1 MKRKLLLTLLISI
14 MSLSASAYH
23 FMVDGIAYDITS
35 DSESVSVT
43 YTTSAYPTASK
54 HSSYSG
60 NIVIPSKVT
69 YSGKTYTVKVID
81 FDAFC
86 WCDGLTS
93 VTIPNS
99 VTSIGQSAFE
109 SCSGLTSV
117 TIPNSVTSIGVCA
130 FESCSGLTSV
140 TIPNSVTSIDDYA
153 FSKCSGL
160 SKVNIESIE
169 SWCSIN
175 FSSITSHPFF
185 SSENGHLFMNGTEV
199 TSLTIPQS
207 ISKLNSVVFYGCS
220 GLTSVTIP
228 NSLTSIG
235 AYAFYRCDGLT
246 SVTIPNSVTSIGGYA
261 FRNCS
266 GLTSVTIPNSVTS
279 IGEGAFRNCSS
290 LASVNIPKTVT
301 DIGSYAFYGCSALE
315 SFHSRIER
323 PGGVVTYGSNIFDYT
338 TKQKATLYIP
348 KDTKILYF
356 NTLPWSEFLN
366 IQEEGDSEPIKG
378 DVNGDG
384 KLDVTDV
391 TALINMI
398 LQ

>member
-86 WCDGLTS
+86 WCD
-93 VTIPNS
+93 
-99 VTSIGQSAFE
+99 
-109 SCSGLTSV
+109 
-117 TIPNSVTSIGVCA
+117 
-130 FESCSGLTSV
+130 
-140 TIPNSVTSIDDYA
+140 
-153 FSKCSGL
+153 
-160 SKVNIESIE
+160 
-169 SWCSIN
+169 
-175 FSSITSHPFF
+175 
-185 SSENGHLFMNGTEV
+185 
-199 TSLTIPQS
+199 
-207 ISKLNSVVFYGCS
+207 
-220 GLTSVTIP
+220 
-228 NSLTSIG
+228 
-235 AYAFYRCDGLT
+235 
-246 SVTIPNSVTSIGGYA
+246 
-261 FRNCS
+261 

>member
-117 TIPNSVTSIGVCA
+117 TIPNSVTSI
-130 FESCSGLTSV
+130 
-140 TIPNSVTSIDDYA
+140 DDYA

-207 ISKLNSVVFYGCS
+207 ISKLNSFVFYGCS

-261 FRNCS
+261 FSNCS

>member
-130 FESCSGLTSV
+130 FSHCSGLTSV
-140 TIPNSVTSIDDYA
+140 TIPNSVTSIGDYA

-207 ISKLNSVVFYGCS
+207 ISKLNSFVFYGCS

-261 FRNCS
+261 FSNCS

>member
-1 MKRKLLLTLLISI
+1 
-14 MSLSASAYH
+14 
-23 FMVDGIAYDITS
+23 
-35 DSESVSVT
+35 
-43 YTTSAYPTASK
+43 
-54 HSSYSG
+54 
-60 NIVIPSKVT
+60 
-69 YSGKTYTVKVID
+69 
-81 FDAFC
+81 
-86 WCDGLTS
+86 
-93 VTIPNS
+93 
-99 VTSIGQSAFE
+99 
-109 SCSGLTSV
+109 
-117 TIPNSVTSIGVCA
+117 
-130 FESCSGLTSV
+130 
-140 TIPNSVTSIDDYA
+140 
-153 FSKCSGL
+153 
-160 SKVNIESIE
+160 
-169 SWCSIN
+169 
-175 FSSITSHPFF
+175 
-185 SSENGHLFMNGTEV
+185 MNGTEV

-207 ISKLNSVVFYGCS
+207 ISKLNSFVFYGCS

-235 AYAFYRCDGLT
+235 VCAF
-246 SVTIPNSVTSIGGYA
+246 SH
-261 FRNCS
+261 CS

>member
-99 VTSIGQSAFE
+99 VTSIGVCAF
-109 SCSGLTSV
+109 SHCSGLTSV
-117 TIPNSVTSIGVCA
+117 TIPNSVTSIG
-130 FESCSGLTSV
+130 
-140 TIPNSVTSIDDYA
+140 DYA

-207 ISKLNSVVFYGCS
+207 ISKLNSFVFYGCS

-235 AYAFYRCDGLT
+235 VCAFSHCSGLT

-261 FRNCS
+261 FSNCS

>member
-1 MKRKLLLTLLISI
+1 

-99 VTSIGQSAFE
+99 VTSIG
-109 SCSGLTSV
+109 G
-117 TIPNSVTSIGVCA
+117 
-130 FESCSGLTSV
+130 
-140 TIPNSVTSIDDYA
+140 YA

-207 ISKLNSVVFYGCS
+207 ISKLNSFVFYGCS

-261 FRNCS
+261 FSNCS

>member
-130 FESCSGLTSV
+130 FSHCSGLTSV
-140 TIPNSVTSIDDYA
+140 TIPNSVTSIGDYA

-261 FRNCS
+261 FSNCS

>member
-207 ISKLNSVVFYGCS
+207 ISKLNRFVFYGCS

-261 FRNCS
+261 FSNCS

-301 DIGSYAFYGCSALE
+301 DIGSYAFYGCSALV

>member
-130 FESCSGLTSV
+130 FSHCSGLTSV
-140 TIPNSVTSIDDYA
+140 TIPNSVTSIGGYA

-207 ISKLNSVVFYGCS
+207 ISKLNSFVFYGCS

-261 FRNCS
+261 FSNCS

-301 DIGSYAFYGCSALE
+301 DIGSYAFYGCSELE